1 MTAAPPPAPRTPT
14 APPQPAVLALPTA
27 AALVVLASAAVL
39 ALEIVVQRLVVP
51 YVGLTL
57 DTSTAAIGVALAGI
71 AAGTFLGGRAA
82 DRVDPRLTLG
92 PSFAAA
98 GLLVLLARPL
108 ALLLGPV
115 LQGGGPAASV
125 VLTMVAVGAPITV
138 LAAVPPAVIKTRL
151 ADLGETGAEVGR
163 IDALST
169 LGALAGTFVTGYVL
183 LGQLSTTTIL
193 GVTGA
198 VLVAVGLLLVGLRRR
213 LTPASRTP
221 GGDYPGAGRL
231 LTPVPLVLLA
241 VAAGAALVGVRGPC
255 EYETRY
261 YCARVDTPE
270 GAPTQRL
277 LLLDDLRHAQVDLAD
292 PTALQ
297 FAYTQRFADVLDT
310 ARPPGAPLDV
320 LHLGG
325 GGFTMPR
332 WLAATRPGSRSTVL
346 EIDPAIVRINR
357 EELALDSVPDLT
369 VRTGDARTSLAAEP
383 ADAYDAVVGD
393 AFGSLSVPWH
403 LATQEFIRDV
413 ERVLRPEGVFV
424 LNVIDN
430 PPLDFV
436 RAETAT
442 LATVFDEVAVLAR
455 PGQLAGE
462 SGGNYVLVAS
472 DAPLDTARLERDAAS
487 RGEVDGVAGEEFGVG
502 GRVLTDDDAPVDQLI
517 TPLYAVRRG

>member
-1 MTAAPPPAPRTPT
+1 VTAGAPR
-14 APPQPAVLALPTA
+14 PALPLPTA

-92 PSFAAA
+92 PCFVGA

-115 LQGGGPAASV
+115 VQGTGPAGAV
-125 VLTMVAVGAPITV
+125 VLTAAAVAAPITV

-151 ADLGETGAEVGR
+151 RDLGETGAEVGR

-183 LGQLSTTTIL
+183 LGQLSTRTIL
-193 GVTGA
+193 GVTGVA
-198 VLVAVGLLLVGLRRR
+198 LVVVGLLLTGMRRR
-213 LTPASRTP
+213 LGAVEPEP
-221 GGDYPGAGRL
+221 PGAARL
-231 LTPVPLVLLA
+231 LTPVPVVLLA
-241 VAAGAALVGVRGPC
+241 VVAISALVGVSGPC

-261 YCARVDTPE
+261 YCARVETVE

-297 FAYTQRFADVLDT
+297 FAYTQRFGDVLDT
-310 ARPPGAPLDV
+310 VGAPGEPLDV

-346 EIDPAIVRINR
+346 EIDPAIVRLNR
-357 EELALDSVPDLT
+357 EELGLDAVPGVT
-369 VRTGDARTSLAAEP
+369 ARTGDARARLAEQP

-393 AFGSLSVPWH
+393 AFGSLTVPWH
-403 LATQEFIRDV
+403 LATQEFVRDV
-413 ERVLRPEGVFV
+413 ERVLRPGGVYV

-436 RAETAT
+436 RAEAAT

-455 PGQLAGE
+455 PGQLTGS

-472 DAPLDTARLERDAAS
+472 DAPLDLDRFQADAEA
-487 RGEVDGVAGEEFGVG
+487 RGEPGGVAGEEFARG

-517 TPLYAVRRG
+517 TPLYAVRRA